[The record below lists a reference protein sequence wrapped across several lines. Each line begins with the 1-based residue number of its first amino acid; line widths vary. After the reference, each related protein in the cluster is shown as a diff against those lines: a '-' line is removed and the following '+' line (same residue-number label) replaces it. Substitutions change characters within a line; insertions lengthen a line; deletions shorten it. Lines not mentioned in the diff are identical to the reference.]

1 MPQPIKYTTTN
12 VNNSVRL
19 GNIALGVNAVEYGPS
34 STTSWAGGVSV
45 SSDTYDGEYAIHYLS
60 GTTPR
65 VRKADTFT
73 LTTVAGQILG
83 TSTYASAPEAL
94 SALAAAGCTVINTTA
109 PPNTVTSGSVFNVNA
124 GLIMSYPRTNS
135 VWYDISGNGYN
146 GTLYNGPT
154 WDSKGWFVF
163 DGTDDYVD
171 TSNTFQFAQSGQF
184 SVCGVINVQDHSFRA
199 EAAAGIIG
207 KGHYYSNSWD
217 VWLYNNERVFFETSG
232 DNSPSNVQYLYSDP
246 LTVGRWYFFA
256 ATYNNTSKNLWING
270 TQYSNTYT
278 GTGGFTNGNNVLIA
292 RRPGDA
298 YRSLIGSGSS
308 FSIYSR
314 ELSQAEIFQ
323 NYYQGNIVTSSLVL
337 ALDAGNLVSYGG
349 NGTTVYSLMG
359 SNSSTLTNG
368 VTYSSG
374 YGGNWGFDGTND
386 YMNFTA
392 PDLGTTTTVEMWCKI
407 GSGYSDKMFF
417 GWYAYDVWC
426 GGGNLG
432 YNTAGGDVYG
442 ISAASVSSLG
452 LVNNWKHYVFEMR
465 SDVSYTNNKIY
476 INGVSQTLSQQFG
489 GEVPSNRNFNSG
501 NGRIACWLVDLNYPM
516 PMDCSIFK
524 VYNRALTQQEIN
536 QNFNAYKNRYN
547 L

>member
-1 MPQPIKYTTTN
+1 
-12 VNNSVRL
+12 
-19 GNIALGVNAVEYGPS
+19 
-34 STTSWAGGVSV
+34 
-45 SSDTYDGEYAIHYLS
+45 
-60 GTTPR
+60 
-65 VRKADTFT
+65 
-73 LTTVAGQILG
+73 
-83 TSTYASAPEAL
+83 
-94 SALAAAGCTVINTTA
+94 
-109 PPNTVTSGSVFNVNA
+109 
-124 GLIMSYPRTNS
+124 
-135 VWYDISGNGYN
+135 
-146 GTLYNGPT
+146 
-154 WDSKGWFVF
+154 
-163 DGTDDYVD
+163 
-171 TSNTFQFAQSGQF
+171 
-184 SVCGVINVQDHSFRA
+184 
-199 EAAAGIIG
+199 
-207 KGHYYSNSWD
+207 
-217 VWLYNNERVFFETSG
+217 
-232 DNSPSNVQYLYSDP
+232 
-246 LTVGRWYFFA
+246 
-256 ATYNNTSKNLWING
+256 
-270 TQYSNTYT
+270 
-278 GTGGFTNGNNVLIA
+278 
-292 RRPGDA
+292 
-298 YRSLIGSGSS
+298 
-308 FSIYSR
+308 
-314 ELSQAEIFQ
+314 
-323 NYYQGNIVTSSLVL
+323 
-337 ALDAGNLVSYGG
+337 
-349 NGTTVYSLMG
+349 
-359 SNSSTLTNG
+359 LTNG